1 MRDARNL
8 PTPWS
13 EHFVQTID
21 VDAAR
26 SMPGRVSDAAKI
38 IYSFEA
44 IRRIRRLIGLARPTI
59 AHAHNIYHHLSPS
72 ILVELHRQG
81 IPVVLT
87 LHDLKIACPAYKMF
101 AQGVVCERCRGG
113 ALRNVIQQRCIKG
126 SLLMSSL
133 VWLESS
139 VHRRLNV
146 YAGNVSKFVVP
157 SRFFLTKLQE
167 WGFDPAQFTHIPNFV
182 DTDTLLPTEGGGK
195 AFLYVGRLAPEKGI
209 ATLIRAAAQIRAPL
223 IVAGTG
229 PEEGKLR
236 ELAGRCGGD
245 VTFTGHLNA
254 AALYRTVGSARAV
267 VLPSEW
273 YENAPVSLMEAS
285 ALGRPVIGASIGGIP
300 ELVREQETGWL
311 FESGSVESLAAVL
324 ARVQTL
330 PDRVLDE
337 VGRAGRAW
345 MQAEFT
351 PRHYRDR
358 VLALYGSL
366 GARV

>member
-13 EHFVQTID
+13 QYFVQTID

-26 SMPGRVSDAAKI
+26 SLPGRLSDATKV

-44 IRRIRRLIGLARPTI
+44 IRRIRQLIGIARPTI

-81 IPVVLT
+81 IPAVMT

-101 AQGVVCERCRGG
+101 AHGAVCERCRGG
-113 ALRNVIQQRCIKG
+113 ALRNVISQRCIKG
-126 SLLMSSL
+126 SLLMSTL

-139 VHRRLNV
+139 AHRLLNI

-157 SRFFLTKLQE
+157 SRFFQSKLQE
-167 WGFDPAQFTHIPNFV
+167 WGFDAAQFTHIPNFV
-182 DTDTLLPTEGGGK
+182 DTDAIAPVETRSN
-195 AFLYVGRLAPEKGI
+195 AFVYAGRLAPEKGLE
-209 ATLIRAAAQIRAPL
+209 TLIRAAAQIRAPL

-229 PEEGKLR
+229 PEEVRLR
-236 ELAGRCGGD
+236 ELAARCGGD
-245 VTFTGHLNA
+245 VTFTGHLHA
-254 AALYRTVGSARAV
+254 AALYQTVGSARAV

-285 ALGRPVIGASIGGIP
+285 ALGRPVIGAGIGGIP
-300 ELVREQETGWL
+300 ELVREEESGWL
-311 FESGSVESLAAVL
+311 FESGSVESLTAVL
-324 ARVQTL
+324 ARVQAL

-358 VLALYGSL
+358 MLALYGTL
-366 GARV
+366 GVS